1 MSEHTADVVIVGGG
15 VIGCSIAWHLT
26 RAGVSDIVILEKG
39 TLAGGATG
47 ICPGGI
53 RQQFEGEADCR
64 WAQHSVRFWER
75 INEILEPDHPFDFER
90 SGYLFVAHGPG
101 LLHRLKGNVERQ
113 NALGIPSEVLGP
125 DDINAMLPAL
135 RTEEIWGGAFCREDG
150 FIEDA
155 HGVTHL
161 LARRAE
167 EAGAR
172 VLFEEAAALSREGSS
187 WAVGT
192 RPAGS
197 QADTGAL
204 GAASGGAIHCDKVI
218 LAAGVDSVPLAAT
231 VGLELPIV
239 AQRRRLAFTLPH
251 DDIVMPPLVIAPEVA
266 FAGKQLTSGGF
277 YIGWLAES
285 GDEPELVFTEKAL
298 RAGLNL
304 WSGFDELPVRR
315 VLAGFYDTTPDRR
328 PILGGVPGLDN
339 LSFAVGFSGHGFM
352 LAPAVGEALTGW
364 VTGDPVDL
372 PEEPFAWA
380 RFEGGRPDDEGMVF

>member
-1 MSEHTADVVIVGGG
+1 MNERTADVVIVGGG

-26 RAGVSDIVILEKG
+26 RAGVSDIVILEKS
-39 TLAGGATG
+39 TLAVGATG

-64 WAQHSVRFWER
+64 WAQRSVRFWET

-101 LLHRLKGNVERQ
+101 LLHRLEGNVERQ

-125 DDINAMLPAL
+125 DDISAMLPAL
-135 RTEEIWGGAFCREDG
+135 RTEEILGGAFCREDG

-172 VLFEEAAALSREGSS
+172 ILFEEAAELSREGSG
-187 WAVGT
+187 WLVGT
-192 RPAGS
+192 RE
-197 QADTGAL
+197 QD
-204 GAASGGAIHCDKVI
+204 AIHCDKVI

-231 VGLELPIV
+231 VGIELPIV
-239 AQRRRLAFTLPH
+239 AQRRRLAFTLPY

-285 GDEPELVFTEKAL
+285 GEEPELVFTEKAL

-304 WSGFDELPVRR
+304 WNRFDELPVRR
-315 VLAGFYDTTPDRR
+315 VLAGIYDTTPDRR

-339 LSFAVGFSGHGFM
+339 LGFAVGFSGHGFM

-372 PEEPFAWA
+372 PEEPFAWV
-380 RFEGGRPDDEGMVF
+380 RFEGGTPDDEGMVF